1 MQRQV
6 TNRQVQVIQ
15 PTLRAGIHQSTLAP
29 VVKKRVAA
37 YARVSTEHEEQ
48 QSSYEAQVDYYSIST
63 PTPILAWLQIHRCS
77 PTTRTVVDH
86 TYLSHS
92 TMTLIAVLVLLVVA
106 KVFSTAP
113 KLPYMFTARPT
124 ACKQKRTY
132 ASAYSTICV
141 IDFRGHHGPGV
152 CII

>member
-1 MQRQV
+1 MEALRIKLSI
-6 TNRQVQVIQ
+6 IQ
-15 PTLRAGIHQSTLAP
+15 SISGPKKSTTFRAEAFKLLHL
-29 VVKKRVAA
+29 VAFVA
-37 YARVSTEHEEQ
+37 HECI
-48 QSSYEAQVDYYSIST
+48 SANSSIST